1 MLRLLNGRFA
11 LREFAMRA
19 RQTTLQSAPVGK
31 MRPDPENVD
40 DEKKHERHADEEAP
54 LGGIQF
60 GQVRFQSAS
69 PFFNSSPKLHCTVLL
84 LTFVVSW
91 SPPRVNNCWFC
102 AVVALR
108 TFPLKSI
115 TSFTRLAEALPY
127 SNKRLPPSKFI
138 ESGVNPDGIFS
149 ATASQ
154 QSSAA
159 NFSACR
165 SRSTPYRALSCRALV

>member
-69 PFFNSSPKLHCTVLL
+69 PFFISSPKPHCTVLPL
-84 LTFVVSW
+84 FLVCSCSPVV
-91 SPPRVNNCWFC
+91 N
-102 AVVALR
+102 
-108 TFPLKSI
+108 
-115 TSFTRLAEALPY
+115 
-127 SNKRLPPSKFI
+127 
-138 ESGVNPDGIFS
+138 SG
-149 ATASQ
+149 
-154 QSSAA
+154 
-159 NFSACR
+159 
-165 SRSTPYRALSCRALV
+165 